1 MGSLFTQ
8 QEWSAELID
17 DLRQLVRL
25 SVREDIAD
33 QYDWTSVATVPLDK
47 QGAANIV
54 IRQSG
59 IVAGVQI
66 AEVVF
71 DEMSI
76 NGEVR
81 NFVADGDVAEA
92 GMTAVSISASAIDLL
107 TAERI
112 ILNFMGRLCGIATQT
127 SEYVKLLAGTGVAV
141 YDTRKTTPGWRRLE
155 KYATRCG
162 GAVNHRNGLHDAI
175 LIKDNH
181 LAACA
186 ATLSG
191 DDGSDVIGEAIEKS
205 RELIQDVVAAGNP
218 IDAAMPIEIEVDTLE
233 QLQIALSHHPDIV
246 LLDNMSNDQLRN
258 AVALRSDV
266 APEVQLEASGGVTH
280 ETIRAI
286 AETGVDRISVGA
298 LTHSAKSL
306 DVALDWTSLGSP

>member
-47 QGAANIV
+47 QGAADVV

-81 NFVADGDVAEA
+81 NLVADGDVAEA

-186 ATLSG
+186 TTLSG

-280 ETIRAI
+280 ETIRTI

>member
-1 MGSLFTQ
+1 MGSTFTQ

>member
-155 KYATRCG
+155 KY
-162 GAVNHRNGLHDAI
+162 
-175 LIKDNH
+175 
-181 LAACA
+181 
-186 ATLSG
+186 
-191 DDGSDVIGEAIEKS
+191 
-205 RELIQDVVAAGNP
+205 
-218 IDAAMPIEIEVDTLE
+218 
-233 QLQIALSHHPDIV
+233 
-246 LLDNMSNDQLRN
+246 
-258 AVALRSDV
+258 
-266 APEVQLEASGGVTH
+266 
-280 ETIRAI
+280 
-286 AETGVDRISVGA
+286 
-298 LTHSAKSL
+298 
-306 DVALDWTSLGSP
+306 

>member
-1 MGSLFTQ
+1 MGSTFTQ
-8 QEWSAELID
+8 QEWSAALVD

-25 SVREDIAD
+25 SMREDIAD
-33 QYDWTSVATVPLDK
+33 QYDWTTVATVPLDK
-47 QGAANIV
+47 QGAADIV
-54 IRQSG
+54 IRQTG
-59 IVAGVQI
+59 VVAGVQV
-66 AEVVF
+66 AELVF
-71 DEMSI
+71 DEIGIDS
-76 NGEVR
+76 EVDVL
-81 NFVADGDVAEA
+81 VADGDVVEA
-92 GMTAVSISASAIDLL
+92 GTTAVSISALAIDLL

-112 ILNFMGRLCGIATQT
+112 ILNFMGRLCGIATHT

-186 ATLSG
+186 ETLCG
-191 DDGSDVIGEAIEKS
+191 DDGDVIGDAIEKS
-205 RELIQDVVAAGNP
+205 RELIQAVVTAGNP
-218 IDAAMPIEIEVDTLE
+218 IDAAMPIEVEVDTVE

-246 LLDNMSNDQLRN
+246 LLDNMSTDQLRS
-258 AVALRSDV
+258 AVTMRNDV
-266 APEVQLEASGGVTH
+266 APDVQLEASGGVTH
-280 ETIRAI
+280 QTIRAI

-306 DVALDWTSLGSP
+306 DVALDWTSAAND

>member
-1 MGSLFTQ
+1 
-8 QEWSAELID
+8 
-17 DLRQLVRL
+17 
-25 SVREDIAD
+25 
-33 QYDWTSVATVPLDK
+33 
-47 QGAANIV
+47 
-54 IRQSG
+54 
-59 IVAGVQI
+59 
-66 AEVVF
+66 
-71 DEMSI
+71 
-76 NGEVR
+76 
-81 NFVADGDVAEA
+81 AEA

>member
-47 QGAANIV
+47 QGAANVV

>member
-1 MGSLFTQ
+1 MGSTFTQ
-8 QEWSAELID
+8 QEWSAALID
-17 DLRQLVRL
+17 DVRQLVRL

-33 QYDWTSVATVPLDK
+33 QYDWTTVATVPLDNR
-47 QGAANIV
+47 GAANIV
-54 IRQSG
+54 IRQTG

-66 AEVVF
+66 AELVF

-76 NGEVR
+76 NSDVQIL
-81 NFVADGDVAEA
+81 VADGDVVEA
-92 GMTAVSISASAIDLL
+92 GTTVVSLSAAAIDLL

-127 SEYVKLLAGTGVAV
+127 SEYVKLLAGTGVDV

-155 KYATRCG
+155 KYATQCG

-186 ATLSG
+186 VTLSG
-191 DDGSDVIGEAIEKS
+191 DDSDVIGDAIEKS
-205 RELIQDVVAAGNP
+205 RELIQTVVAAGNP

-233 QLQIALSHHPDIV
+233 QLQIALAHYPDIV
-246 LLDNMSNDQLRN
+246 LLDNMSNEQLRN
-258 AVALRSDV
+258 AVVMRNDI
-266 APEVQLEASGGVTH
+266 APEVQLEASGGVTQQ
-280 ETIRAI
+280 TIRSI
-286 AETGVDRISVGA
+286 AETGIDRISVGA
-298 LTHSAKSL
+298 LTHSANSL
-306 DVALDWTSLGSP
+306 DVALDWTSLGSD

>member
-47 QGAANIV
+47 QGAANVV
-54 IRQSG
+54 IRQTG

-66 AEVVF
+66 AELVF
-71 DEMSI
+71 DEMGIDS
-76 NGEVR
+76 EVLVL
-81 NFVADGDVAEA
+81 VADGDVVEA
-92 GMTAVSISASAIDLL
+92 GTTAVSLSASAIDLL

-112 ILNFMGRLCGIATQT
+112 LLNFMGRLCGIATQT
-127 SEYVKLLAGTGVAV
+127 SAYVKLLAGTGVAV

-186 ATLSG
+186 AILSG
-191 DDGSDVIGEAIEKS
+191 KDDSDVMGAAIEKS
-205 RELIQDVVAAGNP
+205 RELIQAVVAAGNP
-218 IDAAMPIEIEVDTLE
+218 IDATMPIEIEVDTLE

>member
-1 MGSLFTQ
+1 MGSTFTQ
-8 QEWSAELID
+8 QEWSAALID

-33 QYDWTSVATVPLDK
+33 QYDWTTVATVPLDK
-47 QGAANIV
+47 LGAANIV
-54 IRQSG
+54 IRQTG
-59 IVAGVQI
+59 IVAGLQI
-66 AEVVF
+66 PELVF

-76 NGEVR
+76 AGEVQVL
-81 NFVADGDVAEA
+81 VADGEVVEA
-92 GMTAVSISASAIDLL
+92 GTTAVSLSATAIDLL

-127 SEYVKLLAGTGVAV
+127 SEYVRLLAGTGVAV

-186 ATLSG
+186 VALSG
-191 DDGSDVIGEAIEKS
+191 DDDSDVIGDAIEKS
-205 RELIQDVVAAGNP
+205 RELIQTVVAAGNP

-233 QLQIALSHHPDIV
+233 QLEIALSHHPDIV

-258 AVALRSDV
+258 AVAIRSDI
-266 APEVQLEASGGVTH
+266 APKVQLEASGGVTH
-280 ETIRAI
+280 QTIRAI
-286 AETGVDRISVGA
+286 AETGIDRISVGA

-306 DVALDWTSLGSP
+306 DVALDWTSLGSD

>member
-1 MGSLFTQ
+1 MGSTFTQ
-8 QEWSAELID
+8 QEWSAALID

-25 SVREDIAD
+25 SVREDIED
-33 QYDWTSVATVPLDK
+33 QYDWTTVATVPLDK
-47 QGAANIV
+47 LGAADIV
-54 IRQSG
+54 IRQTG
-59 IVAGVQI
+59 VVAGVQI
-66 AEVVF
+66 AELVF

-76 NGEVR
+76 DSEVR
-81 NFVADGDVAEA
+81 ILVADGDVVEA
-92 GMTAVSISASAIDLL
+92 GTTAVSLSALAVDLL

-127 SEYVKLLAGTGVAV
+127 SEYVKLLAGTGVTV

-162 GAVNHRNGLHDAI
+162 GAVNHRNGLNDAI

-191 DDGSDVIGEAIEKS
+191 DDNSDVIGDAIEKS
-205 RELIQDVVAAGNP
+205 RELIQAVVAAGNA
-218 IDAAMPIEIEVDTLE
+218 IDAAMPIEVEVDTLA

-246 LLDNMSNDQLRN
+246 LLDNMSHDQLRS
-258 AVALRSDV
+258 AVAMRSDV

-280 ETIRAI
+280 QTIRAI

-298 LTHSAKSL
+298 LTHSATSL
-306 DVALDWTSLGSP
+306 DVALDWTSVGSD